1 MDYDRQ
7 IQRGTT
13 MITDKM
19 MTVNATEKAIN
30 TLIELF
36 EYATHWK
43 VKNKPIKLD
52 IDDRFKRS

>member
-1 MDYDRQ
+1 
-7 IQRGTT
+7 
-13 MITDKM
+13 MITDKI
-19 MTVNATEKAIN
+19 MTVSATEKAIN

>member
-13 MITDKM
+13 MITDKLL
-19 MTVNATEKAIN
+19 TVSATERAIN

-36 EYATHWK
+36 EFATHWK
-43 VKNKPIKLD
+43 VKNKPFRLE

>member
-13 MITDKM
+13 LITDKL

-30 TLIELF
+30 TLVELF